1 VRAIIGGQRHISGF
15 WGQKPGRNAL
25 VAPLL
30 QAEARGLYAPGEI
43 QMPPRADP
51 VPRKESGRSE
61 PSFSLDVPEIIV
73 AVREFDFLQI
83 EMFVTAWLRREQ

>member
-1 VRAIIGGQRHISGF
+1 
-15 WGQKPGRNAL
+15 
-25 VAPLL
+25 
-30 QAEARGLYAPGEI
+30 
-43 QMPPRADP
+43 MPPRADP

-83 EMFVTAWLRREQ
+83 EMFGTAWLRREQ